1 MQSEYRIEKSRVPV
15 VVHTVSGE
23 RLEGDVFLQ
32 PYTQHRHGPEEVSD
46 LLDATEP
53 FFPMRCRD
61 GSIRIVGKDR
71 VVEVE
76 LLVPPSDDDAR
87 PLGARE
93 AMVELSLETGRRY
106 TACVFYQ
113 VPTARPRLLDFLN
126 ALDRRFMLLVAEERW
141 RLVNWRHIDCLRP
154 LD

>member
-1 MQSEYRIEKSRVPV
+1 MQSDYRIEKNRVPV
-15 VVHTVSGE
+15 VVFTLSGE

-46 LLDATEP
+46 LLNADEP
-53 FFPMRCRD
+53 FFPMRCSN
-61 GSIRIVGKDR
+61 GSIRIVARDR

-76 LLVPPSDDDAR
+76 LLVAPPDDDAR
-87 PLGARE
+87 PLAARE
-93 AMVELSLETGRRY
+93 AMVELSLATGRRY

-113 VPTARPRLLDFLN
+113 VPTARPRLLDYLNGLDRSFVLLN
-126 ALDRRFMLLVAEERW
+126 ADESW
-141 RLVNWRHIDCLRP
+141 RLVNWRHIDCIRP